1 MPINA
6 RQVIRIPI
14 QPFFVG
20 KATIASLWKCGFMG
34 DTFVRGRAPFEKFQR
49 SFIGDLAK
57 LALKFWLESRGFEVT
72 DWDDVRTSW
81 RSSRKQ
87 FDLEVLGH
95 SIEVRSSIAAYQNT
109 GEILRNE
116 HIIHPCNVR
125 LKEITVQV
133 FFLNNTCHEALLS
146 GWARAD
152 NLESDNYREVR
163 RVGPRL
169 VDFYMMGFD
178 DANASS
184 MSDLVGFLQSGLH
197 TS

>member
-1 MPINA
+1 MSVSI
-6 RQVIRIPI
+6 RQVIHVPI
-14 QPFFVG
+14 QPFFIG
-20 KATIASLWKCGFMG
+20 KATMASFWKCSFIG
-34 DTFVRGRAPFEKFQR
+34 DTFVRGRATFEKFQR
-49 SFIGDLAK
+49 SLVGDLAK

-81 RSSRKQ
+81 RSSRKR

-133 FFLNNTCHEALLS
+133 FFTNNTCQEALLA
-146 GWARAD
+146 GWARVD
-152 NLESDNYREVR
+152 DLESDNYREPR
-163 RVGPRL
+163 RIGPRL
-169 VDFYMMGFD
+169 VDFYLMGFD
-178 DANASS
+178 DANS
-184 MSDLVGFLQSGLH
+184 MLDLVSFLQSGPH
-197 TS
+197 PST